1 MFRLKVRQVGQRVK
15 EEEEREVR
23 RYMLIFISL
32 IKKQGNRRLV
42 Q

>member
-15 EEEEREVR
+15 EEEEREMR

-32 IKKQGNRRLV
+32 IKEQGNRRLV

>member
-23 RYMLIFISL
+23 GYMLIFISL
-32 IKKQGNRRLV
+32 IKKQGNRRLM

>member
-1 MFRLKVRQVGQRVK
+1 MLRLKVRQVGQRVK

-32 IKKQGNRRLV
+32 IKKQGNRRLM